1 MTRSDQIMSRLP
13 KKTSRLPVTLTA
25 LAAALLVGLVG
36 LSRAQSVDHLRRLPL
51 EGAPNVRDIG
61 GYATTDGRHVKWR
74 QVYRSGSLGRLTNK
88 DYEYLAGVGIA
99 VVCDFRNEGERR
111 AAPTTWQGPNPPEL
125 IWLPATPD
133 VPSKTSSPS
142 ARALIANG
150 APPEE
155 VAASMRASYER
166 YVEEF
171 AASYGAVLQHI
182 LRASGPTLY
191 HCSAGK
197 DRTGTFT
204 ALLLRMLGVPLETV
218 FEDYLLTNRYFGTD
232 ERIASLAKDLKT
244 SPETARPMYVADRSY
259 LEAAFQAID
268 RTYGSFDNYRRTAL
282 KLLDADL
289 ERLKARLL
297 ED

>member
-1 MTRSDQIMSRLP
+1 MLVDEPRPSG
-13 KKTSRLPVTLTA
+13 TA
-25 LAAALLVGLVG
+25 RADLLVSQRRPPVFE
-36 LSRAQSVDHLRRLPL
+36 LSQCSMNGAACEPRRVCNRRHASIAQRPRFDRRGQASLAFIEVWQQARQPFPDSLRTDHGCRVP
-51 EGAPNVRDIG
+51 D
-61 GYATTDGRHVKWR
+61 
-74 QVYRSGSLGRLTNK
+74 S
-88 DYEYLAGVGIA
+88 
-99 VVCDFRNEGERR
+99 
-111 AAPTTWQGPNPPEL
+111 PEL
-125 IWLPATPD
+125 YKSFCGGP
-133 VPSKTSSPS
+133 
-142 ARALIANG
+142 
-150 APPEE
+150 
-155 VAASMRASYER
+155 
-166 YVEEF
+166 
-171 AASYGAVLQHI
+171 YGAVLQHI

-232 ERIASLAKDLKT
+232 ERIASLAKDLKS